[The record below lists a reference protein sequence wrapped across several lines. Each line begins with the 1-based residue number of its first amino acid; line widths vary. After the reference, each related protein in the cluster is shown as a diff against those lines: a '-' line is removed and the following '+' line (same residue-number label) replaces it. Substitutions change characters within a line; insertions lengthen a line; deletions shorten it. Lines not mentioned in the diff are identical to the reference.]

1 MSIFERLES
10 ALHSAREEQELPDH
24 LAREVELILRQREIF
39 HGRTQEIE
47 ELIHMLEVYDTYA
60 QTGYIGMG
68 VDSAIL
74 QGALKKMLYSRGFRI
89 ASGDRAMVP
98 GVRVSGSG

>member
-1 MSIFERLES
+1 MI
-10 ALHSAREEQELPDH
+10 H
-24 LAREVELILRQREIF
+24 EI
-39 HGRTQEIE
+39 TQKIE

-74 QGALKKMLYSRGFRI
+74 QGALKRMHTQDQLWCR
-89 ASGDRAMVP
+89 
-98 GVRVSGSG
+98 